1 MKKRTAFDW
10 IINISMGILM
20 LIILYPIYFTVI
32 ASFSDPYAVAKGKVL
47 LYPVGLTLE
56 SYQHAFAYKQIWV
69 GYANSMFYTLFG
81 TAFSVALTIPAAY
94 GLSKKQLPGRFGLTC
109 IFLVT
114 MYFGGGLI
122 PTYLLVKGLHLL
134 NTRLVLIILSGMS
147 VYNMVVARV
156 YFSTSIPGEIYEAA
170 RIDGA
175 SELRIFFTIALPLAV
190 PIIAV
195 IALYYSVANWN
206 SYFNALVYITNEKL
220 EPLQI
225 VLRRVLIMNENAVN
239 EALMQTNSV
248 STEQIVDKARRSYI
262 AYTMKYSMVLISSLP
277 MLILYPFLQRYFVK
291 GLLIGSLKG

>member
-10 IINISMGILM
+10 IINISLGILM

-69 GYANSMFYTLFG
+69 GYANSLFYTLFG

-175 SELRIFFTIALPLAV
+175 SELRIFFIMIPSAAHRRAVSFHRFSPTYICTSWISLCNSFNQNSTGRDSRNSHLNTLPC
-190 PIIAV
+190 
-195 IALYYSVANWN
+195 
-206 SYFNALVYITNEKL
+206 K
-220 EPLQI
+220 
-225 VLRRVLIMNENAVN
+225 
-239 EALMQTNSV
+239 
-248 STEQIVDKARRSYI
+248 
-262 AYTMKYSMVLISSLP
+262 ISWRATSG
-277 MLILYPFLQRYFVK
+277 I
-291 GLLIGSLKG
+291 